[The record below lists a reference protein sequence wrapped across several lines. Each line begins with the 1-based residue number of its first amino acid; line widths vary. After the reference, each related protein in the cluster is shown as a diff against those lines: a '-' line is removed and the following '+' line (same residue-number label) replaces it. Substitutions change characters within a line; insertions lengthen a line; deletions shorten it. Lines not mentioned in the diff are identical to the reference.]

1 MVKISR
7 FEQTTRQSSKGE
19 ETGINDAVA
28 GVGDLV
34 GDPGETLV

>member
-1 MVKISR
+1 MV
-7 FEQTTRQSSKGE
+7 EKGE